1 MMEAS
6 GKRNRMI
13 AGKNTLK
20 HSTWPILLGVFV
32 CVSNVSAQ
40 QPPADPVNKQGTTDS
55 RHIERLGEVST
66 DEWEMDLALPSADP
80 VVVPVTGALVLPD
93 TDQNQRLQQLLSSL
107 AANPGDTRILGQL
120 NTLLTQVLDQANG
133 LTDAGSL
140 DEAGQLLNLMQ
151 SVEPGF
157 KGLNAAKNRLK
168 SKSEASELLKAA
180 EAALESQHVLEPEN
194 NSAFFY
200 YSQALEKDPQSQA
213 ARLGMERVQK
223 TLVDRALESAR
234 ELDFDTAELWLLDA
248 SAIREDQKTVEDVRT
263 EVATFKQQ
271 RASELEQK
279 AIAAMN
285 SGEFTLADFSI
296 IDLIALGGQEAWVAS
311 LRARLEEAR
320 LYGGFEPGQLIRDEL
335 LQAGGHAPEIV
346 IIAADS
352 YLMGSRRRSDASRD
366 KEEPQHRVTIKQGFG
381 IGVRE
386 ISVADFRLF
395 VESTGYRSA
404 AELSGSSRVYDE
416 SAGRLSDRGGV
427 TWEHDY
433 KGKKSKPDMP
443 VLHVNAYDADA
454 YVQWLSIETGKAY
467 RLPSESEFEY
477 VARAD
482 RKTTYWWGE
491 GSPAET
497 VENLTGERDKSPAK
511 RRWTT
516 FFLKYGD
523 GYWGPAPVGSF
534 SDAKLVHPMGVYD
547 IAGNVS
553 EWMADCWHDNYMK
566 APADGS
572 AWVNPG
578 CKRRVARG
586 GYWASA
592 PEQSRAAFRFAVKAE
607 SHGPVIG
614 FRIARDL

>member
-6 GKRNRMI
+6 GKRNRMF
-13 AGKNTLK
+13 AGTNILK
-20 HSTWPILLGVFV
+20 QSTWQILLGVFV
-32 CVSNVSAQ
+32 CVSNLSAQ
-40 QPPADPVNKQGTTDS
+40 EPSADPVNKQESKDS

-66 DEWEMDLALPSADP
+66 EEWEMDLALPSADP
-80 VVVPVTGALVLPD
+80 VVTPVTGALVLPD
-93 TDQNQRLQQLLSSL
+93 ADQNQRLQQLLSSL
-107 AANPGDTRILGQL
+107 AANPGDTRVLGQL
-120 NTLLTQVLDQANG
+120 NSLLTQVLDQANG
-133 LTDAGSL
+133 LMDAGSL
-140 DEAGQLLNLMQ
+140 DEAGQLLNLIQ
-151 SVEPGF
+151 LVEPGF
-157 KGLNAAKNRLK
+157 KGLNAAKNRLQ
-168 SKSEASELLKAA
+168 SQNEASELLKAA

-194 NSAFFY
+194 SSAFFY
-200 YSQALEKDPQSQA
+200 YSQALEKDPQNQA
-213 ARLGMERVQK
+213 ALLGMERVQR
-223 TLVDRALESAR
+223 TLVERALESAR
-234 ELDFDTAELWLLDA
+234 ELDFDTAEVWLLEA
-248 SAIREDQKTVEDVRT
+248 SAIQDDQKTVEDVRT

-271 RASELEQK
+271 RAAELEQK

-285 SGEFTLADFSI
+285 TGEFTLADFSI

-320 LYGGFEPGQLIRDEL
+320 LYGGFVPGQLIRDEL
-335 LQAGGHAPEIV
+335 LQTGGHAPEIV
-346 IIAADS
+346 IIAAGS
-352 YLMGSRRRSDASRD
+352 YLMGSRRRPDTTRD
-366 KEEPQHRVTIKQGFG
+366 HEEPQHRVTIKQGFG

-386 ISVADFRLF
+386 ISIAEFRLF
-395 VESTGYRSA
+395 IESTGYRSA
-404 AELSGSSRVYDE
+404 AELSGRSRVYDE
-416 SAGRLSDRGGV
+416 SAGRLSYRTGV

-433 KGKKSKPDMP
+433 KGKKARPDMP
-443 VLHVNAYDADA
+443 VLHINAYDADA

-467 RLPSESEFEY
+467 RLPSEAEFEY

-482 RKTTYWWGE
+482 RKYTYWWGE
-491 GSPAET
+491 GSPPEVT
-497 VENLTGERDKSPAK
+497 ENLTGERDRSPAK
-511 RRWTT
+511 REWTT
-516 FFLKYGD
+516 SFKKYGD
-523 GYWGPAPVGSF
+523 GHFGPAPAGFF

-566 APADGS
+566 ASVDGS

-592 PEQSRAAFRFAVKAE
+592 PEQSRAAFRFPVKAE